1 MSDAVR
7 RPPVDLSDPTQREI
21 ALRVGR
27 AWKEMRR
34 GAGTSV
40 LRDHFFGVGADAL
53 EPGQMD
59 ALDLLVQRDAWRMGD
74 LADALRIDPSS
85 ATRAVQRLVRAGLA
99 ERSAS
104 PGDKRVVMVSATQA
118 GHQRHAAAA
127 RRRSEALARILAAY
141 DPAERATLV
150 DLLERFVDA
159 IDQLVAELGPDRD
172 LPASGRPTARA

>member
-1 MSDAVR
+1 MSGPVH
-7 RPPVDLSDPTQREI
+7 RPRVDLSDPAQREI

-34 GAGTSV
+34 GAGMSV

-74 LADALRIDPSS
+74 LAEALRIDPSS

-104 PGDKRVVMVSATQA
+104 SEDKRVVMVSATRA
-118 GHQRHAAAA
+118 GRQRHADAA

-141 DPAERATLV
+141 EPSELETLV
-150 DLLERFVDA
+150 ELLERFVDA
-159 IDQLVAELGPDRD
+159 IDQLVAELGPDRI
-172 LPASGRPTARA
+172 LPARRQPPTSA